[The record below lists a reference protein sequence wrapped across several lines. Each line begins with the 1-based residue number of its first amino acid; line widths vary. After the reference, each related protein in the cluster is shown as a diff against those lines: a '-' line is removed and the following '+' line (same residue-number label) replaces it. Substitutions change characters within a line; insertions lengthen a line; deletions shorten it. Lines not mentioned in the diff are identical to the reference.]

1 MAKKIY
7 VGNLAYAVE
16 NEDLTQY
23 FSPMGE
29 VLSARVVKD
38 PATGR
43 SKGFGF
49 VEMAN
54 DEEADKAIAELNG
67 TMLMNR
73 PVVVSEAK
81 PQREGGARRGPGGGR
96 PAGRGAGGR
105 GGFGGRG
112 GGTRPGGSWNR

>member
-7 VGNLAYAVE
+7 VGNLAYSVE
-16 NEDLTQY
+16 NEDLSQY
-23 FSPMGE
+23 FTTKGE

-54 DEEADKAIAELNG
+54 DEEADKAIQELNG

-73 PVVVSEAK
+73 PIVVSEAK
-81 PQREGGARRGPGGGR
+81 PQREGGARRGPGGR
-96 PAGRGAGGR
+96 PAGKGGGGR
-105 GGFGGRG
+105 GGFGGSRG
-112 GGTRPGGSWNR
+112 GGGRPGGSWNR